1 MNKVRIGE
9 IATLRPKL
17 PLGVGENA
25 SDPVAFAAM
34 ADIGE
39 DGRVQNIQERKLEE
53 VKKGFTYFSKGDVL
67 LAKITPCMENGKAAY
82 INELPHD
89 HGFGS
94 TEFHVI
100 RPGDQIDGKYLFY
113 ALWNAEFRAIAK
125 NNMKGAV
132 GQKRLPASYIEDH
145 EVLLPPLP
153 EQKRIAAIL
162 DKADAIRRKRQKTLT
177 LTESLIQSTFLD
189 MFGDPV
195 TNPKGWEMKP
205 LGDVAE
211 RVTVG
216 HVGGVSKWYVED
228 GIPMYRTGNI
238 GKYALK
244 KENLLNIDPTFHEK
258 LVKSQTR
265 DGDLLVTRHVTDE
278 IKCAILKPED
288 SPANCLNILL
298 VRPGELMESHYLASL
313 LTSAASQRQLLRRK
327 VGTAQAVINTT
338 ELKKWNIGVPPL
350 TLQTE
355 FQRVVK
361 KIVRVDERISGSIK
375 ESDNLF
381 NSLQQRAFRGEL
393 SLN

>member
-9 IATLRPKL
+9 VATLRPKL
-17 PLGVGENA
+17 PLGAGENA
-25 SDPVAFAAM
+25 SAPVAFTAM

-94 TEFHVI
+94 TEFHVN

-113 ALWNAEFRAIAK
+113 AIWNAEFRAIAK

-145 EVLLPPLP
+145 EVSLPPLP

-162 DKADAIRRKRQKTLT
+162 DKADAIRRKRQETLT

-195 TNPKGWEMKP
+195 TNPKKWPIEL
-205 LGDVAE
+205 LGKLADNRDGE
-211 RVTVG
+211 REPIKAADRAKRSG
-216 HVGGVSKWYVED
+216 PYPYYGASGVIDNFDDYLFDEPALLIGED
-228 GIPMYRTGNI
+228 GANLLARSTPIAFIAT
-238 GKYALK
+238 GKYWVNNHAHVLTENGKALL
-244 KENLLNIDPTFHEK
+244 E
-258 LVKSQTR
+258 
-265 DGDLLVTRHVTDE
+265 
-278 IKCAILKPED
+278 
-288 SPANCLNILL
+288 
-298 VRPGELMESHYLASL
+298 Y
-313 LTSAASQRQLLRRK
+313 
-327 VGTAQAVINTT
+327 
-338 ELKKWNIGVPPL
+338 
-350 TLQTE
+350 LQTAINMLRLNKYVSGSAQPKLNQSNLNRIPLPLPSME
-355 FQRVVK
+355 FQMKFSVILN
-361 KIVRVDERISGSIK
+361 KIKSLQSKELEDMK
-375 ESDNLF
+375 ESDNLLTPSS
-381 NSLQQRAFRGEL
+381 NAHSGV
-393 SLN
+393 N